1 MTIHYNG
8 PRRHD
13 PSFQLQQKMSLQ
25 ADPYDRIRQL
35 EEEVQQLK
43 SKIQEKN
50 VKREKIEQISAE
62 VKDDNPYSRLM
73 ALSSMGIVKNYEKI
87 RDFTVAVVGLGGVG
101 AVVCEML
108 TRCGIGKLILFDF
121 DTVSLANMNRLF
133 FTPDQ
138 VGMSKVDA
146 SKQTLSEINPDVV
159 FETCSYNITSL
170 DNFDSFMNTINTG
183 NLRTGQKVDLVL
195 SCVDNFEARVAINR
209 ACNDLNIRW
218 MESGVSEDAVS
229 GHIQF
234 MVPGLT
240 ACYECAPPL
249 VVASGVKQVKREGV
263 CAASLPTTM
272 GITAGLLVQSVLKYL
287 LRFGKISYY
296 LGYSAMTDY
305 FPTMKVRPNPT
316 CSNSMC
322 VKRQEEIQKLK
333 EQGLLDLDLDEKEEQ
348 IEDEKKI
355 VHEENS
361 WGIEIVEDEVDEQV
375 DFHHHGHKHEKL
387 TEGLEYQYEKEHKH
401 VHEDDLVNVEG
412 QDLDELMKQ
421 LNEL

>member
-1 MTIHYNG
+1 
-8 PRRHD
+8 
-13 PSFQLQQKMSLQ
+13 MSQ
-25 ADPYDRIRQL
+25 NQEEKIKQL
-35 EEEVQQLK
+35 EEEIAQLRK
-43 SKIQEKN
+43 QLNEQSSSGTK
-50 VKREKIEQISAE
+50 VVREKIAKISSE

-73 ALSSMGIVKNYEKI
+73 ALSSMGIVKNYERI

-121 DTVSLANMNRLF
+121 DIVSLANMNRLF
-133 FTPDQ
+133 FTPEQ
-138 VGMSKVDA
+138 VGMTKVDA
-146 SKQTLSEINPDVV
+146 SKETLSKINPDVV
-159 FETCSYNITSL
+159 FETCSYNITSIE
-170 DNFDSFMNTINTG
+170 NFDQFMNTINTG
-183 NLRTGQKVDLVL
+183 NLLNNGKVDLVL

-209 ACNDLNIRW
+209 ACNELNIRW

-272 GITAGLLVQSVLKYL
+272 GITAGLLVQGVLKYL

-296 LGYSAMTDY
+296 LGYSAMNDY

-316 CSNSMC
+316 CSNPMC
-322 VKRQEEIQKLK
+322 VKRQEEVKKLK
-333 EQGLLDLDLDEKEEQ
+333 EQGALDLDLDQDEKEQVE
-348 IEDEKKI
+348 ETKV
-355 VHEENS
+355 VHTDNT
-361 WGIEIVEDEVDEQV
+361 WGIEVVDDEQDNV
-375 DFHHHGHKHEKL
+375 DYHSHSHKHEHL
-387 TEGLEYQYEKEHKH
+387 SEGLEYQYEKEKKV
-401 VHEDDLVNVEG
+401 VHDHELVNVEN

-421 LNEL
+421 LRDTMM

>member
-1 MTIHYNG
+1 M
-8 PRRHD
+8 
-13 PSFQLQQKMSLQ
+13 SQQQSEE
-25 ADPYDRIRQL
+25 RIKQL
-35 EEEVQQLK
+35 EEEVASLKNQLQNQQQK
-43 SKIQEKN
+43 VI
-50 VKREKIEQISAE
+50 REKISVISSE

-87 RDFTVAVVGLGGVG
+87 REFTVAVVGLGGVG

-121 DTVSLANMNRLF
+121 DIVSLANMNRLF

-138 VGMSKVDA
+138 VGMTKVDA
-146 SKQTLSEINPDVV
+146 SKETLSKINPDVV

-170 DNFDSFMNTINTG
+170 DNFDTFMNTINTG
-183 NLRTGQKVDLVL
+183 NLLTNGKVDLVL

-209 ACNDLNIRW
+209 ACNELNIRW

-296 LGYSAMTDY
+296 LGYSAINDY
-305 FPTMKVRPNPT
+305 FPTMKVRPNPQ
-316 CSNSMC
+316 CSNPMC
-322 VKRQEEIQKLK
+322 LKRQTEIAKLK
-333 EQGLLDLDLDEKEEQ
+333 EEGLLDLDLDEEDKEQ
-348 IEDEKKI
+348 ADEKKI
-355 VHEENS
+355 VHTENE
-361 WGIEIVEDEVDEQV
+361 WGIEIVADEVEDI
-375 DFHHHGHKHEKL
+375 DIHSHAHRHEDL
-387 TEGLEYQYEKEHKH
+387 SHGLEYQYEHHNKKVDEKE
-401 VHEDDLVNVEG
+401 LVNVEN

-421 LNEL
+421 LNESMM